1 MQSAKLWQHEEAL
14 QFADAG
20 VWRQK
25 LLLRQTVECDAGGRF
40 AIHARE
46 EQLTVGQ
53 AVAAGEGDY
62 LFVIL
67 DQADVGCAEDLV
79 QVDGVLAEERADG
92 VEVGGGFGV
101 ADCDLG
107 ADCGYSDR
115 PLRKNVAVFPSG
127 KSRT

>member
-1 MQSAKLWQHEEAL
+1 MQSAELRQYEEPL

-25 LLLRQTVECDAGGRF
+25 LFYRERVERDAGCGF
-40 AIHARE
+40 AIHTSE
-46 EQLTVGQ
+46 QQLTVRQ
-53 AVAAGEGDY
+53 VVAAGEGGD
-62 LFVIL
+62 LFVIR
-67 DQADVGCAEDLV
+67 DQTDVGRAEDLV